1 MSAADIQKQV
11 DIVMGEA
18 KQACLDVL
26 DPGVSDEVLGSH
38 IQFEA
43 LVLTERRRQ
52 LQEAVQAQIVHL
64 VVMGGLWASY
74 PADPSRYPGGF
85 ECAGDF
91 INEAFVRVNG
101 HSRSRKSR
109 LHGVAKVTQFAKQG
123 GIDTSD
129 HVGEWQKYKAALPAL
144 KRAVDEGDL
153 GDFEAIL
160 DDVQHFKGR
169 EEIADKYSQRTQEQ
183 AGKATFRNM
192 GDGSFV
198 LVAIINHDGD
208 RERVVSRLSGLL
220 EWGLDARATTEGD
233 RIKVTIE
240 PENIWEAELEK
251 ALV

>member
-1 MSAADIQKQV
+1 MTDLERQV
-11 DIVMGEA
+11 DEVMGEA
-18 KQACLDVL
+18 KEACLDAL
-26 DPGVSDEVLGSH
+26 DNSVSDAVLGSYIH
-38 IQFEA
+38 FEA
-43 LVLTERRRQ
+43 LVITERRRQ
-52 LQEAVQAQIVHL
+52 LQEAVQARIVQL
-64 VVMGGLWASY
+64 VVVGGTWASY

-160 DDVQHFKGR
+160 DDVQNLKDR
-169 EEIADKYSQRTQEQ
+169 EAVADKYSKRTQEQ
-183 AGKATFRNM
+183 FGKATFKETEQGIVM
-192 GDGSFV
+192 IALLPHEG
-198 LVAIINHDGD
+198 A
-208 RERVVSRLSGLL
+208 RERMVRRLAGGV
-220 EWGLDARATTEGD
+220 EWGLSVVVRDEGG
-233 RIKVTIE
+233 KVKITVM
-240 PENIWEAELEK
+240 PESIWEDAVEK
-251 ALV
+251 ALA

>member
-85 ECAGDF
+85 
-91 INEAFVRVNG
+91 VSVPLR
-101 HSRSRKSR
+101 
-109 LHGVAKVTQFAKQG
+109 
-123 GIDTSD
+123 
-129 HVGEWQKYKAALPAL
+129 AL
-144 KRAVDEGDL
+144 
-153 GDFEAIL
+153 
-160 DDVQHFKGR
+160 
-169 EEIADKYSQRTQEQ
+169 
-183 AGKATFRNM
+183 
-192 GDGSFV
+192 GS
-198 LVAIINHDGD
+198 L
-208 RERVVSRLSGLL
+208 
-220 EWGLDARATTEGD
+220 
-233 RIKVTIE
+233 
-240 PENIWEAELEK
+240 
-251 ALV
+251 